1 MIQKILLLLISTLIF
16 SSCSLKHTRA
26 ELNSGNYDF
35 AIQKSVKKLR
45 ANKNSSGNQDYV
57 YILEEA
63 FAKAKQRDLQNINNW
78 YKEVNP
84 VNAEKIYNAYIHLN
98 NLQELIKP
106 LLPLKLKTKNRN
118 AYFPFE
124 DYSDQIIDS
133 KNALSKFL
141 YTNSK
146 ALLATNDKI
155 NFRKAY
161 DDLVY
166 LNNLNGNY
174 KDSNSLIEQA
184 KYKGTDFV
192 IVSTRNETNMVIPA
206 RLQNDL
212 LDFNTYGLNDKWTV
226 YHSTKL
232 NTIPYDYGLVVNFR
246 EINISP
252 EQIKEKEFYKEKQ
265 IKNGT
270 KVLLDERGNP
280 VKDNKGKTVMVDNFK
295 TVKATVYESRQF
307 KTVQVV
313 AKVDYLDFRT
323 NQLLSTFPL
332 TAGFT
337 FEHIFS
343 KYKGDKNAC
352 DSDYFAYFNR
362 KLIPFPTNEQM
373 VYDSGED
380 LKAKLKG
387 IIAQNKFRK

>member
-1 MIQKILLLLISTLIF
+1 MLKKLTILLAFIITIT
-16 SSCSLKHTRA
+16 SCSLKHTRA

-35 AIQKSVKKLR
+35 AIQKAVKKLR
-45 ANKNSSGNQDYV
+45 ANKNASGNQEYV

-98 NLQELIKP
+98 DLQEMIKP
-106 LLPLKLKTKNRN
+106 LLPLRLKAEKRN
-118 AYFPFE
+118 AHFPFE

-141 YTNSK
+141 YDNSK
-146 ALLATNDKI
+146 SLLASNDKM
-155 NFRKAY
+155 NSRKAY

-166 LNNLNGNY
+166 LNSLNGSY
-174 KDSNSLIEQA
+174 KDSNYLMEQA

-192 IVSTRNETNMVIPA
+192 IVSTKNETNMVIPA

-226 YHSTKL
+226 YHSSKL
-232 NTIPYDYGLVVNFR
+232 KTIPYDYGLVLNFR

-252 EQIKEKEFYKEKQ
+252 EQIKEREFYKEKQ
-265 IKNGT
+265 IKDGT
-270 KVLLDERGNP
+270 KALLDEKGNP
-280 VKDNKGKTVMVDNFK
+280 VKDSKGKTVMVDNLK
-295 TVKATVYESRQF
+295 TVKATIYESRQF

-332 TAGFT
+332 TGGFT

-343 KYKGDKNAC
+343 RYNGDKYAC
-352 DSDYFAYFNR
+352 ESDYFAYFDR

-387 IIAQNKFRK
+387 IITQNKFRK